1 MKPVCNYQ
9 LDHNIS
15 DDLEYED
22 YWKDLRYIKSFGT
35 DSSFYSHDGEIELW
49 ENDALLSEID
59 KMRSFYCY
67 PSIVEERKNDNA
79 KDEEPLTNVYAQIEW
94 EKDENDL
101 RINCIVISDTMPD
114 DGQIYALYL
123 TSEDKEKLLK
133 KLQADYDSI

>member
-15 DDLEYED
+15 DELEYEN
-22 YWKDLRYIKSFGT
+22 YWKDLRYIKSFST
-35 DSSFYSHDGEIELW
+35 DPSFYYHGGEIELW

-67 PSIVEERKNDNA
+67 PSIVEERKNDNT
-79 KDEEPLTNVYAQIEW
+79 KDEEPLTNVYAQIKW
-94 EKDENDL
+94 DIDGNDL
-101 RINCIVISDTMPD
+101 WIDCFVISDTMPD
-114 DGQIYALYL
+114 SGQIYKLYL
-123 TSEDKEKLLK
+123 TSEDKKKLFQ

>member
-15 DDLEYED
+15 DELEYEN
-22 YWKDLRYIKSFGT
+22 YWKDLKYIKSFSA
-35 DSSFYSHDGEIELW
+35 DPSFYSYEGEIELW

-79 KDEEPLTNVYAQIEW
+79 KDEEPLTNVYAQIKW
-94 EKDENDL
+94 DIDENDL
-101 RINCIVISDTMPD
+101 RIDCIVISDTMPD
-114 DGQIYALYL
+114 SGQIYKLYL
-123 TSEDKEKLLK
+123 TSEDKKKLFQ